1 MTVTQN
7 EGEDDDLDAEMEDL
21 ESSQR
26 ALADELSRVD
36 FSILD
41 DGGGYGGSD
50 GGTPNRS
57 SPGFWR
63 SNSRTK
69 NKGKTNIDNEGDD
82 WVPLLTAEENPPPNF
97 SPIQV
102 GQSESDQDYS
112 SPLKSTPGS
121 DRSSNRIK
129 ETTIISGDGDTTVI
143 SGEEFYNTLETP
155 PRDEAKV
162 EKDSVEKE
170 RQNQSNTSPL
180 IPSSIFKASRK
191 IKYDSLNTPPKGKS
205 DDKFAT
211 GSNQKGKNST
221 PTILFVAGGEVEE
234 NLYPPVENTSSSTP
248 LPGRLKIVEIKGK
261 ETETSGK
268 KNYDSLLTPP
278 RELPETLDTKS
289 NQKNKNSPPAIS
301 SSSIASGR
309 FKIVGKKGT
318 TASSKRNY
326 TQLKT
331 PPKGKKGGRKQ
342 ENKVQA
348 VDSVVSTNDQLD
360 SSGVVPSI
368 ASEVKEDSKPAV
380 RKKLTGSGTTSSS
393 DGYLGMSAN
402 SLQEA
407 RKILKKVDVEPADHT
422 MPERKKSTGRLK
434 IVEKKEGKVPSNKKN
449 IDITTLLETPP
460 KGEKKKELV
469 TTGDR
474 KQGNNIVQ
482 TDDSVGSIYLS
493 TISSVAGEVEVEE
506 GSKAA
511 TQKSPPGRLKIVEKT
526 GGDAEILDQSNV
538 AELSPP
544 RFDPFGFGSGGSS
557 ESSLPISPI
566 ENTSTDR
573 SPSNTI
579 NISAGDTTLSSI
591 AAGNCS
597 EESVRS
603 PLASKNE
610 SVFQSL
616 VSFAERISDRT
627 PERQVEHS
635 TRVLENL
642 NSILTPPDNR
652 PRDEID
658 KRLPAITPE
667 RRVLSL
673 AEDLTGEGQ
682 GDEEDVFNTP
692 PRDQDPSPPLSA
704 ETDNSKTEKVVI
716 EGSNDSILG
725 LSPISQS
732 SEQFQSSRNSLESAR
747 LLETSPERNCIPE
760 SEELYDRESTPT
772 PETTD
777 TPESNDVKQIKSHD
791 RSIIV
796 SILPDDSDDE
806 VMFDE
811 DSPQYTDGGG
821 FDYEQPPDPPDH
833 SKTDYAFDQS
843 KMPKNYDGN
852 DNPDDLPAKKYS
864 KNTPVHP
871 TRNCKKIFLIVAIL
885 AFVIGL
891 GLVLGTIFITSGSK
905 NLASSPV
912 PTLMPAQA
920 TMPDFSVTPS
930 PTPTTTIPTSDAPT
944 PIDTVSFTIPYII
957 YVANGLADLVPQS
970 EYVPELVMSMDSLS
984 SDILLNISKR
994 RRMRGG
1000 RRKHTTVILPTEII
1014 SVSDTACPNYVMNS
1028 LCQEIVSKISLVD
1041 EEDSWQEFKDTTE
1054 LAIEI
1059 GRLQYHLQRVDPDS
1073 PVEVIDAVWTPPAP
1087 TPASS
1092 PTVAAPIV
1100 EVIDAIWT
1108 PPAPTPASSPTVAAP
1123 IDFSSSDM
1131 PSDFP
1136 SLNNPTSIPSNPPSF
1151 SLLDLLVRNSF
1162 DDGEALNNTSSPQYM
1177 AYSWLLEDKYL
1188 MEYSRKKKLQRYSL
1202 ATFYYATNGDQW
1214 LKNDFWLSDRTECHW
1229 YGKTGSRRLCNKE
1242 QELVNLELDTNNI
1255 NGSLP
1260 PEIGLLSSSLE
1271 RITLRGGPD
1280 THLIGTIPSELGY
1293 LTRLKVFFVRSNN
1306 LSGTILSE
1314 VANWSSLEQ
1323 LDLSHN
1329 KLSKTLPTE
1338 LGLLA
1343 ELKFFDVSKNSLSG
1357 SLPSE
1362 LGNLKNCRKMFFE
1375 DNAFVSSIPTEI
1387 GNLKRLEALRGGG
1400 NVLTELPTELGLL
1413 SSADIISF
1421 TDSDITGFIP
1431 TQLGLLRKLR
1441 FLELQNNDLS
1451 GNIPSELASI
1461 LGLQNI
1467 LDLSNN
1473 KLSGSL
1479 PTELGMLVELRGLK
1493 LDHNFLSG
1501 TVPSEFSRLKKLT
1514 SLSLYSNDLSGS
1526 IPNSVCETFNTTY
1539 PEFEA
1544 DCIDFDDDCACCTS
1558 CCVEDTCVCRY
1569 LGTPKEFLCYNQ

>member
-1 MTVTQN
+1 MKGGGSQRRQPSPMRRKPSDARRHGFGGSPEGMEMTDPPPLGLASTTDSTPPSAALPVPSSIAEEEEEPTTASSIPSRQQTDTSVDATPTKPRKRRLFSTPSSSRKAKHKSPQQRQPSTTLSPQPPRGTQSSTSASASVTTPPHPKTRTQFKTPGSATPGSRTGRLSSSARQQSSGGRSRGRRQPPVALSGLSGLSPTTPRSSRKQRLPASSGRRGFNPLSRIQDIFSPQSPSFSSRASPIPFEFPGVGASDSSASDASSTSGSVKEPFTEQVSRLDELLATPSQHLGELGMTITQN

-21 ESSQR
+21 ESSR
-26 ALADELSRVD
+26 RMLADELSRVD
-36 FSILD
+36 FSMLD

-57 SPGFWR
+57 SPGFWG

-69 NKGKTNIDNEGDD
+69 NKGKTNIDNEEDD

-102 GQSESDQDYS
+102 GQSESAQDYS

-121 DRSSNRIK
+121 NRSNNWIK
-129 ETTIISGDGDTTVI
+129 ETTIISDDGDTTII

-162 EKDSVEKE
+162 EKKSVEKE

-205 DDKFAT
+205 DDKLAT
-211 GSNQKGKNST
+211 RSNQKSKNST
-221 PTILFVAGGEVEE
+221 STILLVAGGGVEE
-234 NLYPPVENTSSSTP
+234 NLHPPVENPGSSTP
-248 LPGRLKIVEIKGK
+248 LPGRLKIVERKEK

-268 KNYDSLLTPP
+268 KNYDSLQTLP
-278 RELPETLDTKS
+278 REKLPEILDTKS
-289 NQKNKNSPPAIS
+289 NQKNKNSPSAIS

-309 FKIVGKKGT
+309 FKIVEKKRT
-318 TASSKRNY
+318 TTSSKKNY
-326 TQLKT
+326 TLLKT

-368 ASEVKEDSKPAV
+368 ASEVEEDSKPAAQQ
-380 RKKLTGSGTTSSS
+380 KLT
-393 DGYLGMSAN
+393 L
-402 SLQEA
+402 
-407 RKILKKVDVEPADHT
+407 P
-422 MPERKKSTGRLK
+422 GRLK
-434 IVEKKEGKVPSNKKN
+434 IVEKKEGKVSRNKKN

-474 KQGNNIVQ
+474 KQGDNIVQ
-482 TDDSVGSIYLS
+482 TDDSVGSTKYYKYLS
-493 TISSVAGEVEVEE
+493 ASSVAGEVKVEE
-506 GSKAA
+506 GSKPA

-526 GGDAEILDQSNV
+526 EGDAEILDQSNV
-538 AELSPP
+538 AEPSSP
-544 RFDPFGFGSGGSS
+544 RFDPFGFGSGRSS
-557 ESSLPISPI
+557 ESSPPTSPI
-566 ENTSTDR
+566 ENTSTER
-573 SPSNTI
+573 SPSNII
-579 NISAGDTTLSSI
+579 NTSAGDTTLSSI
-591 AAGNCS
+591 AAGNSS

-658 KRLPAITPE
+658 KRLPAVTPE

-673 AEDLTGEGQ
+673 AEDHTREDQ

-704 ETDNSKTEKVVI
+704 ETDNSKTEKVVV

-732 SEQFQSSRNSLESAR
+732 SEQLQSSPNTLESAR
-747 LLETSPERNCIPE
+747 LLEKSPGRDCIPE
-760 SEELYDRESTPT
+760 SEDPYDRESTPT
-772 PETTD
+772 PETTGA
-777 TPESNDVKQIKSHD
+777 PESNDVKQIKSHD

-806 VMFDE
+806 IMFDE
-811 DSPQYTDGGG
+811 DSPQHTDDGE

-833 SKTDYAFDQS
+833 SKTDDAFDQS
-843 KMPKNYDGN
+843 KMPKNYDDD
-852 DNPDDLPAKKYS
+852 DNPDALLAKKYS
-864 KNTPVHP
+864 KNAPVHP
-871 TRNCKKIFLIVAIL
+871 SRSCKKIFLIVAIL

-891 GLVLGTIFITSGSK
+891 GLVLGTIFITSGNK
-905 NLASSPV
+905 NLAPSPV

-920 TMPDFSVTPS
+920 TMSDFSVTPS
-930 PTPTTTIPTSDAPT
+930 PTPTTILSTSDAPT
-944 PIDTVSFTIPYII
+944 PIGTVSFTIPYII
-957 YVANGLADLVPQS
+957 YIANGLVDFVPQS
-970 EYVPELVMSMDSLS
+970 EYVPELVMSMNSLS
-984 SDILLNISKR
+984 SDILLNISKK
-994 RRMRGG
+994 RRMRVG
-1000 RRKHTTVILPTEII
+1000 RRKLTTVVLPTKII

-1028 LCQEIVSKISLVD
+1028 LCQEVVSKISLVD
-1041 EEDSWQEFKDTTE
+1041 GEDSWQEFKDTTK

-1059 GRLQYHLQRVDPDS
+1059 GRLQYYLQRVDPDS

-1092 PTVAAPIV
+1092 PTVAAPI
-1100 EVIDAIWT
+1100 
-1108 PPAPTPASSPTVAAP
+1108 
-1123 IDFSSSDM
+1123 DFSSSDM

-1136 SLNNPTSIPSNPPSF
+1136 SLNPSLIPSNPPSF

-1162 DDGEALNNTSSPQYM
+1162 DDGEALNSTSSPQYM
-1177 AYSWLLEDKYL
+1177 AYSWLLGDKFL
-1188 MEYSRKKKLQRYSL
+1188 MEYSRRRILQRYSL
-1202 ATFYYATNGDQW
+1202 VTFYYATNGDQW

-1229 YGKTGSRRLCNKE
+1229 YGKTGSRTLCNKE

-1271 RITLRGGPD
+1271 RIVSV
-1280 THLIGTIPSELGY
+1280 I
-1293 LTRLKVFFVRSNN
+1293 KNN
-1306 LSGTILSE
+1306 
-1314 VANWSSLEQ
+1314 EQ
-1323 LDLSHN
+1323 H
-1329 KLSKTLPTE
+1329 
-1338 LGLLA
+1338 
-1343 ELKFFDVSKNSLSG
+1343 VSYIYTN
-1357 SLPSE
+1357 
-1362 LGNLKNCRKMFFE
+1362 
-1375 DNAFVSSIPTEI
+1375 
-1387 GNLKRLEALRGGG
+1387 
-1400 NVLTELPTELGLL
+1400 
-1413 SSADIISF
+1413 
-1421 TDSDITGFIP
+1421 
-1431 TQLGLLRKLR
+1431 
-1441 FLELQNNDLS
+1441 
-1451 GNIPSELASI
+1451 
-1461 LGLQNI
+1461 
-1467 LDLSNN
+1467 
-1473 KLSGSL
+1473 
-1479 PTELGMLVELRGLK
+1479 
-1493 LDHNFLSG
+1493 H
-1501 TVPSEFSRLKKLT
+1501 
-1514 SLSLYSNDLSGS
+1514 
-1526 IPNSVCETFNTTY
+1526 
-1539 PEFEA
+1539 
-1544 DCIDFDDDCACCTS
+1544 
-1558 CCVEDTCVCRY
+1558 
-1569 LGTPKEFLCYNQ
+1569 